1 VLVRRL
7 NQSLALAV
15 IAIMLLCA
23 ARLLGAQQ
31 PRAENGR
38 RVAVAAHAIPRGAVL
53 AIDDIEYRDTTL
65 RVAVDTNAI
74 APGWVTR
81 RMINAGEVLRSPAV
95 EPPQIVT
102 ANEPVLVEWV
112 DGNVSLT
119 VHGTAARNGSI
130 GERVPVRTELGK
142 RIEGTVVAPGRV
154 RID

>member
-1 VLVRRL
+1 VVVRRL
-7 NQSLALAV
+7 NQSSAFAV
-15 IAIMLLCA
+15 IALLLLGA

-31 PRAENGR
+31 PRGEHAR
-38 RVAVAAHAIPRGAVL
+38 RVAVAAHAIPRGTVL
-53 AIDDIEYRDTTL
+53 DAADIEYRDTTL
-65 RVAVDTNAI
+65 RVAADTGVI

-95 EPPQIVT
+95 EPPQVVS

-112 DGNVSLT
+112 DGNVCLT
-119 VHGTAARNGSI
+119 VRGTAARNGSI

-142 RIEGTVVAPGRV
+142 RIEGTVVARGRV

>member
-1 VLVRRL
+1 MVVRRL
-7 NQSLALAV
+7 NQSVALAV
-15 IAIMLLCA
+15 IAILLLCA

-31 PRAENGR
+31 PRLENAR
-38 RVAVAAHAIPRGAVL
+38 RVAVAARAIPRGAVL
-53 AIDDIEYRDTTL
+53 AADDIEYRDTTL
-65 RVAVDTNAI
+65 RVATDTNAI